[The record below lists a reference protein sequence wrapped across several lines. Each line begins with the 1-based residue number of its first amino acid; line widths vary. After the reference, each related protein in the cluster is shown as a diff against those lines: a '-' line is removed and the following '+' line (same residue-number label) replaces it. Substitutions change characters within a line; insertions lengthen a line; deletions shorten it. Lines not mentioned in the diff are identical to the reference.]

1 MTLRKLIGIL
11 WLDSVV
17 MVVFS
22 IIFIV
27 PFVFIVL
34 TAAKSQS
41 ESALLEFTLP
51 EKFLLKENIKEVIEF
66 RDRRVLLALK
76 NSTILTIGSVALIV
90 IIGSF
95 LGFVIQRRANRLASI
110 VSTLLLI
117 GLIVPPAVVPTIYL
131 LQKIGLYKT
140 LISLVLIEVA
150 IQLPFATLIFRT
162 FVASIPREIDEAAI
176 IDGANPFQ
184 LFAHIIFPLLRPASV
199 TVAVISAVF
208 IYNDFTLPL
217 YFLPGEDNV
226 TAQLTLYSFR
236 SQFNTQWNL
245 LFANVIIITIPPL
258 IMYIFFQRQIVA
270 GLTAGSVKG

>member
-1 MTLRKLIGIL
+1 M
-11 WLDSVV
+11 
-17 MVVFS
+17 
-22 IIFIV
+22 
-27 PFVFIVL
+27 
-34 TAAKSQS
+34 
-41 ESALLEFTLP
+41 
-51 EKFLLKENIKEVIEF
+51 
-66 RDRRVLLALK
+66 ALK